1 MKRKPIELLVGL
13 FVLGGILALVLL
25 AFRVDSSGVFN
36 LDRNYKI
43 YAHFENIGGLA
54 VKAPVTIAGVSIG
67 RVSDITINM
76 ENFNARVE
84 MSIMENYT
92 NIPIATSARILTA
105 GLLGSQYIGLEQG
118 GEEIYLKSGDEIEF
132 TQSAFSFE
140 DLVGGFL
147 FSEPTGG

>member
-84 MSIMENYT
+84 MSIMENYLSL
-92 NIPIATSARILTA
+92 IHI
-105 GLLGSQYIGLEQG
+105 
-118 GEEIYLKSGDEIEF
+118 
-132 TQSAFSFE
+132 
-140 DLVGGFL
+140 
-147 FSEPTGG
+147 